1 MIRLENLIKDFAR
14 VRAVD
19 TLNLHV
25 RKGEIFGF
33 LGPNGAGKST
43 TIRLITGLLK
53 PTYGRVLI
61 DGIDIAVNPRHA
73 KWLMGYVP
81 DQPYLYERLSGR
93 EFIEFHARL
102 YHVPPLALNGKL
114 EELTNLFG
122 MQSLLDERIE
132 SYSHGARQKIAVMA
146 ALTHDPALI
155 VLDEPLVGLDP
166 RSARIFKDVLRER
179 ASNGATVFFST
190 HVLPIAQEL
199 CDRLGIIDRGKLLAL
214 GTLEEIRQSGDANLE
229 ATFLRITNESQTDVA

>member
-19 TLNLHV
+19 NLNLHV

-61 DGIDIAVNPRHA
+61 DGIDIALNPRRA
-73 KWLMGYVP
+73 KWMMGYVP

-93 EFIEFHARL
+93 EFIEFHAKL
-102 YHVPPLALNGKL
+102 YNVPLMALNGKL

-122 MQSLLDERIE
+122 MHSLLDERIE

-146 ALTHDPALI
+146 ALAHDPALI
-155 VLDEPLVGLDP
+155 ILDEPLVGLDP

-229 ATFLRITNESQTDVA
+229 ATFLRITNESQPDIA

>member
-19 TLNLHV
+19 YLNLHV

-33 LGPNGAGKST
+33 LGPNEAGKST

-81 DQPYLYERLSGR
+81 DQPYFYERLSGR

-102 YHVPPLALNGKL
+102 YNIPPLALNGKL
-114 EELTNLFG
+114 EELTYLFG
-122 MQSLLDERIE
+122 MQSLIDERIE

-146 ALTHDPALI
+146 ALAHDPALI

-166 RSARIFKDVLRER
+166 RAARIFKDVLRER
-179 ASNGATVFFST
+179 ASNGVTVFFST

-199 CDRLGIIDRGKLLAL
+199 CDRLGIIDRGKLLAS
-214 GTLEEIRQSGDANLE
+214 GTLEEIRQRGDTNLE
-229 ATFLRITNESQTDVA
+229 ATFLRITNESRSDVA